1 MLILSVTAN
10 QQPDYLKSQLKNT
23 AEMKLCIYDQW
34 EERQWLLRGVIYKTP
49 IINDCV
55 EESWFSSILVN
66 IQKGYLLPIEEEVL
80 M

>member
-34 EERQWLLRGVIYKTP
+34 EERQCWGGQSTRPQLLMIVLRNHDLEVG
-49 IINDCV
+49 
-55 EESWFSSILVN
+55 ILVN
-66 IQKGYLLPIEEEVL
+66 IQKGYLFPKKSS
-80 M
+80 

>member
-34 EERQWLLRGVIYKTP
+34 EERQCLLRGGQSTRPQLLMIVLR
-49 IINDCV
+49 NHDLV
-55 EESWFSSILVN
+55 VGILVN
-66 IQKGYLLPIEEEVL
+66 IQKGYLFPKKSS
-80 M
+80 